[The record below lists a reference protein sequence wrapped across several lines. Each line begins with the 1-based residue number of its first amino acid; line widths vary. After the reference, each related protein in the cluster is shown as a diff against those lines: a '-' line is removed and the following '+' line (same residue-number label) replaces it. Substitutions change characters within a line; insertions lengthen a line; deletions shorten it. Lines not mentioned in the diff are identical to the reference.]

1 MVKIESFVLR
11 TFSIICT
18 IFKNV
23 HYITLIRS
31 FPIYTYVH
39 LPNLVFPFCFHS
51 HFRFI
56 NGFLFSQVSKPKMNV
71 DVTEQVLVN
80 LAVVYITLSLLSRRV
95 IRKRTVEEICQELD
109 VYIEGLSDEWIQ
121 RFVLQ

>member
-1 MVKIESFVLR
+1 
-11 TFSIICT
+11 
-18 IFKNV
+18 
-23 HYITLIRS
+23 
-31 FPIYTYVH
+31 
-39 LPNLVFPFCFHS
+39 
-51 HFRFI
+51 
-56 NGFLFSQVSKPKMNV
+56 MNV

-95 IRKRTVEEICQELD
+95 IRKRTVEEICQEVD